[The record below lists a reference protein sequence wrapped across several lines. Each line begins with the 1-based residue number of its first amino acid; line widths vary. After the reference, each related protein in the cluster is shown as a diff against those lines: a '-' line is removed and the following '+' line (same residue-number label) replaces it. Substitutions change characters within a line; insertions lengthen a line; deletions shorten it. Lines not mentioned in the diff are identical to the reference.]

1 MCLLPTFSAYFSDIF
16 LGCLGRDVPMTSA
29 GIPYFTSQE
38 GRAYKAQV
46 GNSAVLE
53 CQVENLGKK

>member
-1 MCLLPTFSAYFSDIF
+1 
-16 LGCLGRDVPMTSA
+16 MTSA

-53 CQVENLGKK
+53 CQVENLGKKY

>member
-1 MCLLPTFSAYFSDIF
+1 
-16 LGCLGRDVPMTSA
+16 MTSA

-53 CQVENLGKK
+53 CRVENLGKNTKNHLLLCVAK